1 MKKIFALFLAL
12 LSIGAYS
19 QTTTEEFKAGYERQV
34 RNVGLSGPG
43 VETILDRWE
52 EAFPD
57 DKDMLLGRYSFYY
70 GKSRT
75 VEVVPKDKQRFM
87 GNKPT
92 FTLKDEKGNPVN
104 YFEENMF
111 DDEYFAKSQQV
122 LDRIIGMYPDE
133 LLYQCAKITSMLEYE
148 KESPELAP
156 LELAKLID
164 VFSKNHPAW
173 TYDGEKVTAEDFAD
187 IIQQYCATL
196 YQVGTDVAYEAFKN
210 ISTSM
215 NKLFPKN
222 VAFIDNLGSYW
233 LVAQRNY
240 KKAISYYN
248 KALKLDGSDETASKN
263 RKVAEREM
271 EKSKKK

>member
-1 MKKIFALFLAL
+1 MKKTVTLFLAL
-12 LSIGAYS
+12 LCICAYS
-19 QTTTEEFKAGYERQV
+19 QTTAEEFKASYERQV
-34 RNVGLSGPG
+34 RYVGLSGPG

-57 DKDMLLGRYSFYY
+57 DGNLLLGRYSFYY
-70 GKSRT
+70 DKSRR

-92 FTLKDEKGNPVN
+92 FTLKDENGNPVN

-111 DDEYFAKSQQV
+111 DDEYFAKCQQTI
-122 LDRIIGMYPDE
+122 DRIIAKNPDE
-133 LLYQCAKITSMLEYE
+133 LLYQCAKIASLLEYE
-148 KESPELAP
+148 KESPELAT
-156 LELAKLID
+156 LEITKLID

-173 TYDGEKVTAEDFAD
+173 TYDGEKVNGEDFAD

-215 NKLFPKN
+215 NKIFPKN

-233 LVAQRNY
+233 LVSQRNY

-248 KALKLDGSDETASKN
+248 KALKLDGSDETAARNK
-263 RKVAEREM
+263 KVAEREM